1 MAYLF
6 TEILIISLSSV
17 LPTSQVFTSGYVN
30 TETILHFFY
39 KITNE
44 RGTKH
49 SAKILFI
56 KLIKITILPESPPSN
71 QNCPLKTAQE
81 LSSPSKKLMFVEMQ
95 WMRLIDTSE
104 TNASTRNV
112 KRKSKW
118 NVLPTSRVESQQG
131 TSCSR
136 VQLFK
141 KIRSEAVESLC
152 TRRQTCTRWTN
163 QRNSL
168 LFHHRIQAKAGLID
182 WLLASKHR
190 GGNFDFGYPM
200 LLK

>member
-1 MAYLF
+1 MLFMNFRITNAKNSKMKFKKNYLNVAYLF

-56 KLIKITILPESPPSN
+56 KLIKITILPESLPSN

-81 LSSPSKKLMFVEMQ
+81 LSSPSKKLVFVEMQ
-95 WMRLIDTSE
+95 WMRLIDISE

-112 KRKSKW
+112 KRKSK
-118 NVLPTSRVESQQG
+118 
-131 TSCSR
+131 
-136 VQLFK
+136 
-141 KIRSEAVESLC
+141 
-152 TRRQTCTRWTN
+152 
-163 QRNSL
+163 
-168 LFHHRIQAKAGLID
+168 
-182 WLLASKHR
+182 
-190 GGNFDFGYPM
+190 
-200 LLK
+200 